1 MGIAAS
7 LFFSTSD
14 PENCLDYRIRPSVE
28 QETAQTERWNDL
40 RDFLLGELQTL
51 SGYSMSSWLQ
61 GSYKFG
67 TQIRPAK
74 PTQEFDIDLGVYY
87 RWSGE
92 PEDGAHYPE
101 DLKAFVQDR
110 LRAYA
115 DDEENDAEEVTDPK
129 ERCSRIRFNDSFHI
143 DVPAY
148 HLDATRDARALAT
161 ETKGWEESDPKA
173 IYVWWKE
180 KFDDADR
187 PRARRLVR
195 YLKMWAALKFDEA
208 KRPSSI
214 LLTVLLANAL
224 AEIDADNLVGDD
236 EFLHACSSEMLRVL
250 RRSMTVWNP
259 VNANENL
266 NLNRLDA
273 TAAKEFLNSLE
284 AFVATST
291 RAISATT
298 KPDSAEIWSEIFEH
312 FFPMTDEVATDA
324 RTGALVV
331 AQFDPI
337 VKVEVKKGDG
347 RQIFTNAVVSIP
359 KGCELTFCLDNALH
373 LPLGA
378 EVFWTVRNTGEAE
391 TFNDLGHTKRGPNVV
406 ENSVYRGTHYM
417 DVQVRLNGR
426 TIGRKRV
433 PVQITG
439 LGLPLRN
446 PPRPAYANHRFR

>member
-1 MGIAAS
+1 MGLAAS

-14 PENCLDYRIRPSVE
+14 PENCLDYRIRPSTE

-40 RDFLLGELQTL
+40 RDFLLGELHTL
-51 SGYSMSSWLQ
+51 SGCSMSSWLQ

-67 TQIRPAK
+67 TQIRPAT

-101 DLKAFVQDR
+101 DLKAFVQDS
-110 LRAYA
+110 LQAYA
-115 DDEENDAEEVTDPK
+115 NDQEKDAEEVTDPK
-129 ERCSRIRFNDSFHI
+129 ERCSRIRFKDSFHI

-148 HLDATRDARALAT
+148 HLDTARDARALAT

-180 KFDDADR
+180 KFDDIAR

-195 YLKMWAALKFDEA
+195 YLKMWAALKFDDV

-214 LLTVLLANAL
+214 FLTVLLANAL
-224 AEIDADNLVGDD
+224 TEIDADNLAGDD
-236 EFLHACSSEMLRVL
+236 EFLHACSAEMLRVL
-250 RRSMTVWNP
+250 RRSMIVVNP
-259 VNANENL
+259 VNTNED
-266 NLNRLDA
+266 LNRLDA
-273 TAAKEFLNSLE
+273 TTKKEFLNGLD
-284 AFVATST
+284 AFVATSS

-312 FFPMTDEVATDA
+312 FFPMTEEAATDA

-331 AQFDPI
+331 AQFDPV
-337 VKVEVKKGDG
+337 VKVEVKMGD
-347 RQIFTNAVVSIP
+347 RSRIFTNAVVSIP
-359 KGCELTFCLDNALH
+359 KGCELTFWLDNALH
-373 LPLGA
+373 LPRGA

-406 ENSVYRGTHYM
+406 ENSMYKGTHYM

-426 TIGRKRV
+426 TIGRRRV

-439 LGLPLRN
+439 LGRPLRN
-446 PPRPAYANHRFR
+446 PPRPAYANRRFR